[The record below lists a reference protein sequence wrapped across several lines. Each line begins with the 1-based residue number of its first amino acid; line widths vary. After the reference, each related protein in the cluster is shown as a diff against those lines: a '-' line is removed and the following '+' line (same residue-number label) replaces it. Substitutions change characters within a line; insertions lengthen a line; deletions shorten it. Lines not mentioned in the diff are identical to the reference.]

1 MFRGAAEVV
10 TGMRSPSIGVGEAY
24 EQMLFVMCAIALILS
39 TVVAFLL
46 LFNEVFLDPSPG
58 IVNYWQGLCS

>member
-1 MFRGAAEVV
+1 MIFS
-10 TGMRSPSIGVGEAY
+10 MQNSSIGVGEAY
-24 EQMLFVMCAIALILS
+24 ERMLFVMCAISLILS